1 MKESGAMKATI
12 FVDRLRVH
20 APVGVDAQE
29 RIVGNDLEI
38 SVKVN
43 YPPSIEAGKDD
54 NLEATVNYAEIV
66 DEIHHAISHPA
77 LLLER
82 IAWLTA
88 DALCR
93 RWPSITGGEVT
104 VKKLAPPVAGT
115 QCDGMGVT
123 FQWSR

>member
-1 MKESGAMKATI
+1 MKESGGMKATI
-12 FVDRLRVH
+12 FVDRLHVN
-20 APVGVDAQE
+20 APVGVDVQE
-29 RIVGNDLEI
+29 RVVGNNLEI
-38 SVKVN
+38 SVKVD
-43 YPPSIEAGKDD
+43 YPPSIEAGKGDS
-54 NLEATVNYAEIV
+54 LESTVNYAEIV
-66 DEIHHAISHPA
+66 DEIHRAISQPA

-88 DALCR
+88 DALSR
-93 RWPSITGGEVT
+93 RWPAITGGEVT